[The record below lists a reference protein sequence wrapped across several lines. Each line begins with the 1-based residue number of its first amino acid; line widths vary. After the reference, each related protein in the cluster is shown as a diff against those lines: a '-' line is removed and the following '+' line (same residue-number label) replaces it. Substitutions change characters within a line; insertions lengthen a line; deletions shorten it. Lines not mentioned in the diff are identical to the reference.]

1 MRYRLDLADEWK
13 SRRWR
18 RLLNMIDNLP
28 RDSFMQEAMADDEAL
43 AEHMLAGAP
52 PTEKPPARRWSEYGI
67 QVELLAGIYDRLA
80 EVPNAIAAANGA
92 KPRKIKPYP
101 RPVTAMER
109 VRDRRAK
116 QKHRSLVSRL
126 LPQGADTAAFL
137 RPGDDDQPPAQRG
150 RSLRA
155 PVQPGQ
161 PIFPTSD

>member
-18 RLLNMIDNLP
+18 RLINLIDHLP
-28 RDSFMQEAMADDEAL
+28 RDSFMHEAMADDEEL
-43 AEHMLAGAP
+43 AEHMLASEPA
-52 PTEKPPARRWSEYGI
+52 EKPPVRRWSEYGI

-92 KPRKIKPYP
+92 KPRKVKPYP

-109 VRDRRAK
+109 VRERRAK
-116 QKHRSLVSRL
+116 RKHRSVVARM
-126 LPQGADTAAFL
+126 LPNGADLAAF
-137 RPGDDDQPPAQRG
+137 RRAENDDNPPPWRG
-150 RSLRA
+150 RALRA
-155 PVQPGQ
+155 PAQPGQ

>member
-18 RLLNMIDNLP
+18 RLINLIDHLP
-28 RDSFMQEAMADDEAL
+28 RDSFMHEAMADDELL
-43 AEHMLAGAP
+43 AEHMLSSE
-52 PTEKPPARRWSEYGI
+52 PTEKPPVRRWSEYGV

-92 KPRKIKPYP
+92 KPRKIRPYP

-116 QKHRSLVSRL
+116 QKHRSLVARL
-126 LPQGADTAAFL
+126 LPSGGDPATFL
-137 RPGDDDQPPAQRG
+137 RGEDDDKPPPWRG
-150 RSLRA
+150 RALRA
-155 PVQPGQ
+155 PTQPGQ